1 MCRVRKLQ
9 LVQVADMEQEAVVDA
24 LAELEGLGAR
34 GFDAASCDC
43 IRALIERAQEL
54 DARASGHLLER
65 AMVHVASLSQ
75 RLQRERTRTERWLEA
90 AEVKYGGE
98 LSAER
103 QAFTQG
109 DLTTVRRKLRRLAS
123 GTGASASTQVVL
135 RQRHRVARTQDY
147 ETSRAELIAAFALA
161 RASDAV
167 PEQAGPYNPL
177 RIAADLLSRIRDVS
191 PLYLTAQLQRLEEL
205 GSMLSLPELPQ
216 PVRKPAAPVAIK
228 PPARSSSKARKKR
241 KN

>member
-1 MCRVRKLQ
+1 
-9 LVQVADMEQEAVVDA
+9 MEQAAVARA
-24 LAELEGLGAR
+24 LADLADLEGLGAR
-34 GFDAASCDC
+34 GFDADSCDC

-54 DARASGHLLER
+54 DARASEHLLER
-65 AMVHVASLSQ
+65 ARAHVERLSL
-75 RLQRERTRTERWLEA
+75 RMQRERQRAERWLLA
-90 AEVKYGGE
+90 AETKFGE

-103 QAFTQG
+103 HLLAQG
-109 DLTTVRRKLRRLAS
+109 DVTTLRRKLRRLAS

-161 RASDAV
+161 RAADVV

-177 RIAADLLSRIRDVS
+177 RIASDLLSRIRDVS

-205 GSMLSLPELPQ
+205 GSMLSLPELPA
-216 PVRKPAAPVAIK
+216 PVRKPPPVAIK
-228 PPARSSSKARKKR
+228 PPSRSSKGRKR
-241 KN
+241 R

>member
-1 MCRVRKLQ
+1 
-9 LVQVADMEQEAVVDA
+9 MEQEAVASA

-34 GFDAASCDC
+34 GFDAASCEC

-54 DARASGHLLER
+54 DERAAVHLLER
-65 AMVHVASLSQ
+65 AMAHIERLSQ
-75 RLQRERTRTERWLEA
+75 RLQRERVRTERWLQA
-90 AEVKYGGE
+90 AEVRFGGE
-98 LSAER
+98 LSSER
-103 QAFTQG
+103 HAFTQG
-109 DLTTVRRKLRRLAS
+109 DLLTVRRKLRRLAS

-161 RASDAV
+161 RAADVV

-177 RIAADLLSRIRDVS
+177 RIASELLSRIRDVS

-205 GSMLSLPELPQ
+205 GSMLSLPELPE
-216 PVRKPAAPVAIK
+216 PVRKPAPVAIK
-228 PPARSSSKARKKR
+228 PPPRSRGGTKKVKPRKK
-241 KN
+241 N

>member
-1 MCRVRKLQ
+1 
-9 LVQVADMEQEAVVDA
+9 MEQAAVARA
-24 LAELEGLGAR
+24 LADLEGLGAR
-34 GFDAASCDC
+34 GFDADSCDC

-54 DARASGHLLER
+54 ETRASEHLLER
-65 AMVHVASLSQ
+65 AMAHVERLSL
-75 RLQRERTRTERWLEA
+75 RMQRERQRTERWLDLAEA
-90 AEVKYGGE
+90 KHGE

-103 QAFTQG
+103 QLLLQG
-109 DLTTVRRKLRRLAS
+109 DLTTLRRKLRRIAS

-161 RASDAV
+161 RAADVV

-177 RIAADLLSRIRDVS
+177 RIASDLLSRIRDVS

-205 GSMLSLPELPQ
+205 GSMLSLPELPA
-216 PVRKPAAPVAIK
+216 PVRKPPPVAIK
-228 PPARSSSKARKKR
+228 PPSRSSKARKKKR
-241 KN
+241 

>member
-1 MCRVRKLQ
+1 
-9 LVQVADMEQEAVVDA
+9 MEQAAVARA
-24 LAELEGLGAR
+24 LADLEGLGAR
-34 GFDAASCDC
+34 GFDADSCDC

-54 DARASGHLLER
+54 DARASEHLLER
-65 AMVHVASLSQ
+65 AMDHVERLSL
-75 RLQRERTRTERWLEA
+75 RMQRERQRTERWLDA
-90 AEVKYGGE
+90 AESKHGE

-103 QAFTQG
+103 QLLAQG
-109 DLTTVRRKLRRLAS
+109 DLTTLRRKLRRIAS

-161 RASDAV
+161 RAADVV

-177 RIAADLLSRIRDVS
+177 RIASDLLSRIRDVS

-205 GSMLSLPELPQ
+205 GSMLSLPELPA
-216 PVRKPAAPVAIK
+216 PVRKPPPVAIK
-228 PPARSSSKARKKR
+228 PPPRTSKARKKKR
-241 KN
+241 

>member
-1 MCRVRKLQ
+1 
-9 LVQVADMEQEAVVDA
+9 MEQAAVARA
-24 LAELEGLGAR
+24 LADLADLEGLGAR
-34 GFDAASCDC
+34 GFDADSCDC

-54 DARASGHLLER
+54 DTRASAHLLER
-65 AMVHVASLSQ
+65 AMAHVERLSL
-75 RLQRERTRTERWLEA
+75 RMQRERQRTERLLEA
-90 AEVKYGGE
+90 AESKYGE

-103 QAFTQG
+103 HLLVQG
-109 DLTTVRRKLRRLAS
+109 DLTTLRRKLRRLAS

-161 RASDAV
+161 RAADVV

-177 RIAADLLSRIRDVS
+177 RIASDLLSRIRDVS

-205 GSMLSLPELPQ
+205 GSMLSLPELPA
-216 PVRKPAAPVAIK
+216 PVRKPPPVAIK
-228 PPARSSSKARKKR
+228 PPARPSKTKARKKR
-241 KN
+241 